1 MDRSFAVF
9 LIIYSKMALGGWS
22 TLMILPIP
30 KLIRLNIAQVLVL
43 CWVLDILL
51 WEGNWMND
59 HAFDISFAETL
70 AES

>member
-1 MDRSFAVF
+1 
-9 LIIYSKMALGGWS
+9 
-22 TLMILPIP
+22 MILPIP
-30 KLIRLNIAQVLVL
+30 TLILLNIVRGLVL
-43 CWVLDILL
+43 CWVLDVLL